1 MLKLDNKPSPN
12 LNESKNPW
20 SNKDLFPEEEVILC
34 QKKAEQQE
42 KQILD
47 LKKEIQNLKKKD
59 KKF

>member
-1 MLKLDNKPSPN
+1 MS
-12 LNESKNPW
+12 
-20 SNKDLFPEEEVILC
+20 
-34 QKKAEQQE
+34 KKAEQQE

>member
-1 MLKLDNKPSPN
+1 M
-12 LNESKNPW
+12 SK
-20 SNKDLFPEEEVILC
+20 KV
-34 QKKAEQQE
+34 EQQE